1 MRISD
6 WSSDVCSSDL
16 LTLRLRRDGVDHDRS
31 VTPIPACRSRFEVV
45 LGNSFLAQADGELVQ
60 IGSRFLA
67 DYPQWV
73 AAPIAHE
80 LAHNIL
86 RHRERL
92 EAKGV
97 NYGLLSGIGRNVGY
111 FRQTELEADILSV
124 SLLANANYDPHIA
137 LAFWHVYGR
146 SEEHTSELQSLMRIS
161 YAVFCLKKK
170 IY

>member
-16 LTLRLRRDGVDHDRS
+16 
-31 VTPIPACRSRFEVV
+31 
-45 LGNSFLAQADGELVQ
+45 
-60 IGSRFLA
+60 
-67 DYPQWV
+67 
-73 AAPIAHE
+73 
-80 LAHNIL
+80 L

-137 LAFWHVYGR
+137 LSFWRAYGPAHGSSIFNSR
-146 SEEHTSELQSLMRIS
+146 THPDWKTRV
-161 YAVFCLKKK
+161 AVITRAIAQLRPERPHRPALLDARERPLDGD
-170 IY
+170 

>member
-16 LTLRLRRDGVDHDRS
+16 
-31 VTPIPACRSRFEVV
+31 
-45 LGNSFLAQADGELVQ
+45 
-60 IGSRFLA
+60 
-67 DYPQWV
+67 
-73 AAPIAHE
+73 
-80 LAHNIL
+80 L

-111 FRQTELEADILSV
+111 FRQTELKADILSV

-137 LAFWHVYGR
+137 LSFWRPHGPAHGSRIFDIRPHPDLQTTVSFITR
-146 SEEHTSELQSLMRIS
+146 AHPPLCPDRPPRPALLHTRDPPLSREWHT
-161 YAVFCLKKK
+161 
-170 IY
+170 

>member
-1 MRISD
+1 MSFFLFKQKTAYELRISD

-16 LTLRLRRDGVDHDRS
+16 
-31 VTPIPACRSRFEVV
+31 
-45 LGNSFLAQADGELVQ
+45 
-60 IGSRFLA
+60 

-137 LAFWHVYGR
+137 LAFWHVYGTAPDSNIFNSRTHPGWETR
-146 SEEHTSELQSLMRIS
+146 SALITHAIAQPCPRRPHRP
-161 YAVFCLKKK
+161 APPHPRARPP
-170 IY
+170 